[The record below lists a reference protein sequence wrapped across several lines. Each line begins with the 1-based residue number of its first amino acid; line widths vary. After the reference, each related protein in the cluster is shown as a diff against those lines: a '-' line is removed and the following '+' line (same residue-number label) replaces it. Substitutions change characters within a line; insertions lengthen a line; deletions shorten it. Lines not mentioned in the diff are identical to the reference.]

1 MSNPLTG
8 YILTNG
14 LDISQIF
21 EKYFNGERKYTQC
34 YDNSDNDIGEL
45 FQPLG
50 VEDYQYI
57 KTGFETQLDNGE
69 IKDFSQLFKPSIF
82 IQISG
87 NLVYSTINFAGEN
100 NTFLTIFYSG
110 QGTIL
115 FNSTVK
121 ITEILLVGGGMAGQD
136 GTQYTGGTG
145 GSGGNNLYSND
156 FTAITINSGTQ
167 STIQIGNGST
177 TYLVNGEA
185 SIISRTDTGSSIS
198 SNQGQNSVLGG
209 TAGAVG
215 SSGQYYTITGPNTN
229 IVYGG
234 GGGGGG
240 SVTSA
245 GGKGG
250 AGGGGGGGGGMGY
263 SENYPGGAGGGNNIT
278 GDNGG
283 AAGTTGSNPTPG
295 SNSPYGGGG
304 GTGGLAGSAGNQIE
318 PTIGGNGGNNGGG
331 AGGGI
336 DIYNLFGGGGAGG
349 GGVNLGAG
357 GGGGGAGGT
366 FVSAAGYGGGGGSG
380 VIIVKYII

>member
-21 EKYFNGERKYTQC
+21 DEYFNGERIYTQC
-34 YDNSDNDIGEL
+34 YDNSDNDIGPL

-50 VEDYQYI
+50 PEDYQYV
-57 KTGFETQLDNGE
+57 KTGFETEIGGV

-82 IQISG
+82 IPISG
-87 NLVYSTINFAGEN
+87 NLFYSTINFAGEN

-121 ITEILLVGGGMAGQD
+121 ITEFLLVGGGMAGQD

-145 GSGGNNLYSND
+145 GSGGNSLFRND

-177 TYLVNGEA
+177 TYLVKGGVTTV
-185 SIISRTDTGSSIS
+185 SRNDTGSLLS
-198 SNQGQNSVLGG
+198 SDDGDNIVLGG
-209 TAGAVG
+209 TAGMPG
-215 SSGQYYTITGPNTN
+215 NSGQYYSITGSN

-234 GGGGGG
+234 SGGGGG

-263 SENYPGGAGGGNNIT
+263 SENYSGGAGGGNGVN
-278 GDNGG
+278 NGG

-295 SNSPYGGGG
+295 SNSQYGGGG
-304 GTGGLAGSAGNQIE
+304 GTGGLDGSAGNQIE

-331 AGGGI
+331 AAGGI
-336 DIYNLFGGGGAGG
+336 DIYHLFGGGGAGG

-380 VIIVKYII
+380 VVIVKYQI